1 MSEKKQY
8 VKVEYFYG
16 PVLIGC
22 FIASAAE
29 AIDTIGDGFYI
40 TNSER
45 YVLTGITMT
54 DEERGALPEFV
65 GF

>member
-1 MSEKKQY
+1 MSEKKLY

-22 FIASAAE
+22 FIATPAE
-29 AIDTIGDGFYI
+29 AIDTIGDGFMI
-40 TNSER
+40 ADKER
-45 YVLTGITMT
+45 YVLTGVTMT
-54 DEERGALPEFV
+54 DEQRAALPEFV